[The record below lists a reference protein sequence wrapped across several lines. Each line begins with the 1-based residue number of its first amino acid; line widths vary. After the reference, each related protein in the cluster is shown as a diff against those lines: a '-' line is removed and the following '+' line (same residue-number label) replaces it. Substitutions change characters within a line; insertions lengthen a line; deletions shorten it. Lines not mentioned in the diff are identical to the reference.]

1 MGEGTALLSKPM
13 IYVSLGTPAPDT
25 DLSDMSA
32 AVIDTN
38 SWSDFSGTAEQIVSA
53 QQDMVR
59 LRTRNSNQ
67 YMIRY
72 VVPER
77 SGTHELVLTSNTSG
91 FNYAL
96 TTLLDLTLAAPEP
109 FAQPMVEISGP
120 GDAYLVGDV
129 VSLDDATR
137 LFPNTR
143 WTTQE
148 YGAADY
154 SWTVNGSA
162 RSKNADGSITLT
174 SADAGATVV
183 LTNNSLSF
191 GTVSATVAVTKKYSR
206 KNLLGQTEKY
216 GKTKGKEKK
225 RMRKV

>member
-1 MGEGTALLSKPM
+1 MGWQSLVVYEEVAEEEGEDGTEDDTLAEDEEPAEEGQSEAIQEGTALLSKPM

-129 VSLDDATR
+129 VSLEDATR

-148 YGAADY
+148 YGARLGNKAC
-154 SWTVNGSA
+154 G
-162 RSKNADGSITLT
+162 IQTLW
-174 SADAGATVV
+174 
-183 LTNNSLSF
+183 
-191 GTVSATVAVTKKYSR
+191 
-206 KNLLGQTEKY
+206 
-216 GKTKGKEKK
+216 
-225 RMRKV
+225 